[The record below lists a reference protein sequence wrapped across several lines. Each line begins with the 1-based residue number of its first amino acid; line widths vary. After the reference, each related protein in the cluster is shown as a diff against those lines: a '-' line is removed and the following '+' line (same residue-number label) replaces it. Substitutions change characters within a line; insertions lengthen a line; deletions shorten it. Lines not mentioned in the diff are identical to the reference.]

1 MKFMFKIILNSL
13 LLLLFPLQVFSQTSK
28 TIEGVLVD
36 ETNVPVMGASI
47 LLKEEATNKIVAY
60 TISNEQGKFYLDASP
75 GQYILEVSHIVF
87 SPYSEEIE
95 LKKVDKP
102 YQFNIKLQFKRD
114 VLNEVVIQGRAG
126 VANVKGDTLSY
137 NLNAYTT
144 GNEQKL
150 KDIINKLPGLEVG
163 ENGTIKFNGKRIDNL
178 LVDGK
183 PFFGDNH
190 KIATDNLN
198 AEMVGGIDL
207 LRNYE
212 NLDDVKDFG
221 GNDETAL
228 NIEIKEKYRGKPTG
242 DLSGIMAYKE
252 RYKLHSN
259 LYLFTKK
266 YNISFIADA
275 NNLGQQPM
283 NIREYISMDLN
294 QGIVSNDD
302 VESSINSHQD
312 LPNFVQG
319 NKNAW
324 KNDSKF
330 AALNAVFSPTKNLV
344 INAFGILNKEKIF
357 EKRFSEK
364 TYFGEAAQINISEN
378 IEDEKKFLFNQ
389 TKLNVEYKPS
399 DNSLLNYSFTY
410 KPKKNDYDS
419 NIETMASQEQQLTN
433 EFNTIQGYR
442 FGQQLSYI
450 SRISKNKLLSFKAFS
465 NTDFETNE
473 LFIES
478 NDDLFDEGNIIT
490 QEQDYKLNELGF
502 YSSYTQRIK
511 NHIAK
516 LDLGFVWQE
525 SSLSLGRTIPSENSI
540 TQDKQNYFY
549 AGATVQKKEGF
560 FQYKALLNFR
570 KYNLEH
576 NEKQDSQYL
585 FLPILKG
592 KIAFSQTNYL
602 EFSYKRQI
610 GFPTARQLNKLGHAI
625 DYRNYQYPSD
635 VLYHRPVLQNNFN
648 LSYFYFNLFSGT
660 LVFFN
665 SSYTKSENKIGT
677 NSEVINNFNYLN
689 YINTPHSSNW
699 VNILKFETR
708 INPIKTKLK
717 IDLEYTNLVLNNYI
731 DYIKNKTT
739 TNIYSIKP
747 ALASYFKDSWL
758 NYELGIE
765 YSLNKT
771 TFSLFP
777 NTNKGRKTRPF
788 VNLNGQLGSNWTYYI
803 DNSMLFFE
811 ANNLERNFYQLDMKF
826 TYRKNK
832 ESNFEYWISG
842 SDILNIDNQQ
852 IIKSEATNNL
862 FSRNII
868 YRLPGFIGVGLSYN
882 F

>member
-1 MKFMFKIILNSL
+1 MFKIILSL
-13 LLLLFPLQVFSQTSK
+13 FLLLLFHLQVFSQTSK
-28 TIEGVLVD
+28 AIEGILVD

-47 LLKEEATNKIVAY
+47 LLKEETTNKIVAY

-75 GQYILEVSHIVF
+75 GQYILEVSHIAF
-87 SPYSEEIE
+87 SPYREEIE
-95 LKKVDKP
+95 LGKAAQP

-114 VLNEVVIQGRAG
+114 VLDEVVIQSRAG
-126 VANVKGDTLSY
+126 VANLKGDTLSY

-150 KDIINKLPGLEVG
+150 KDLINKLPGLEVG
-163 ENGTIKFNGKRIDNL
+163 EDGAINFNGKRIDNL

-212 NLDDVKDFG
+212 NLEDVKDFG
-221 GNDETAL
+221 GSDETAL

-242 DLSGIMAYKE
+242 DLSGLAAYKE

-266 YNISFIADA
+266 YNISFIVDA

-283 NIREYISMDLN
+283 NIREYINMDID
-294 QGIVSNDD
+294 QGIVNNDD
-302 VESSINSHQD
+302 VESSIDPHQE
-312 LPNFVQG
+312 LPNFLQG
-319 NKNAW
+319 NKNEW
-324 KNDSKF
+324 KHDSKF

-344 INAFGILNKEKIF
+344 INAFSILNKEKIF
-357 EKRFSEK
+357 EKLFSEK
-364 TYFGEAAQINISEN
+364 TYFGQAAQINISEN
-378 IEDEKKFLFNQ
+378 IEGKRSFLFNQ
-389 TKLNVEYKPS
+389 TKLNAEYKPS

-419 NIETMASQEQQLTN
+419 NIKTMASQELQSTK

-442 FGQQLSYI
+442 FRQQLSYI
-450 SRISKNKLLSFKAFS
+450 SRISKNKLLSFKVFS
-465 NTDFETNE
+465 NTGFETNE

-478 NDDLFDEGNIIT
+478 NDNLFDEGNIIA

-516 LDLGFVWQE
+516 LNLGFVWQE
-525 SSLSLGRTIPSENSI
+525 NSFSSGRTVSSENSI
-540 TQDKQNYFY
+540 IQNTQNYFY

-570 KYNLEH
+570 KYNLNH
-576 NEKQDSQYL
+576 NEKQDNKYL
-585 FLPILKG
+585 FLPILEG
-592 KIAFSQTNYL
+592 KFTFSQTNYL
-602 EFSYKRQI
+602 ELSYQRKV
-610 GFPTARQLNKLGHAI
+610 GFPTARQLNRLGYAI
-625 DYRNYQYPSD
+625 DYRNYRYPTE

-665 SSYTKSENKIGT
+665 SSYIKSENQIGT

-689 YINTPHSSNW
+689 YINTPYSSNW
-699 VNILKFETR
+699 INVLKFETR

-717 IDLEYTNLVLNNYI
+717 IDLEYTNLVSNNYI
-731 DYIKNKTT
+731 DYLKNIAT
-739 TNIYSIKP
+739 TNIYTIKP
-747 ALASYFKDSWL
+747 ALVSYFKDSWL
-758 NYELGIE
+758 NYELGLE
-765 YSLNKT
+765 YSMNTT
-771 TFSLFP
+771 TFSLFS
-777 NTNKGRKTRPF
+777 NTNKGSKTRPF
-788 VNLNGQLGSNWTYYI
+788 VNLNGQLGSNWAYYI
-803 DNSMLFFE
+803 DNSMLFFKV
-811 ANNLERNFYQLDMKF
+811 NNLERNFYQLDVKLN
-826 TYRKNK
+826 YRNSK
-832 ESNFEYWISG
+832 ESRFEYWIAG
-842 SDILNIDNQQ
+842 KDILNINNQQ
-852 IIKSEATNNL
+852 IIKSETTNNI
-862 FSRNII
+862 FSRNIV
-868 YRLPGFIGVGLSYN
+868 YRLAGFIGVGLSYN